1 MIKRR
6 FSLICTVIIAVALTI
21 LLSGCGD
28 EGQSIDGMNVVTFE
42 LQGGTMELK
51 TSSVDTKINF
61 AYHPGTYI
69 LDPVTIPGYKMF
81 RQDYNFTGWYTT
93 PDCNSNEKWDFSTPF
108 DTETLTLY
116 AGWKKAIKYTYT
128 LYYVEGDEATAL
140 GSYDVEPGT
149 AFDDW
154 RGYAKD
160 RKDFTPMGYYS
171 DAEMTTVW
179 DSSFKHPGGE
189 SDLDVP
195 VYVDYI
201 PGTWELVD
209 DFEALK
215 AAIKSGKNVYL
226 TADIDCG
233 GELLVDPSL
242 TTTYNGIFEGNRFT
256 VSNFKVTKSGGFR
269 PNIAIFN
276 TLGEGAEIRNVSFL
290 SVIYDL
296 TGLGDNVKSV
306 KASALATAS
315 QGAKIEN
322 VSVTGTVN
330 TNYAEELDR
339 VNFAV
344 YEEHENDEV
353 VNFTADITV
362 NKQN

>member
-1 MIKRR
+1 MTKRH
-6 FSLICTVIIAVALTI
+6 FSLICTVIITVALTI

-28 EGQSIDGMNVVTFE
+28 NGQSIDGKNVVTFE

-69 LDPVTIPGYKMF
+69 IDPVEIPGYKMF
-81 RQDYNFTGWYTT
+81 RQDYIFTGWYTT
-93 PDCNSNEKWDFSTPF
+93 PECNAGEKWDFGTPF
-108 DTETLTLY
+108 NTEELTLY
-116 AGWKKAIKYTYT
+116 AGWKKAIRYTYT
-128 LYYVEGDEATAL
+128 LYYVEGGVASAL

-154 RGYAKD
+154 RNFAAS
-160 RKDFTPMGYYS
+160 RKNFTPMGYYS

-189 SDLDVP
+189 ADLDIP

-201 PGTWELVD
+201 EGNWEFVNT
-209 DFEALK
+209 FAKLK
-215 AAIKSGKNVYL
+215 ETIKAGKNVYL

-233 GELLVDPSL
+233 GGVLVDPTL
-242 TTTYNGIFEGNRFT
+242 TTSYAGIFEGNGFAVSNFT
-256 VSNFKVTKSGGFR
+256 VSKSGSLR

-290 SVIYDL
+290 SVIYNL
-296 TGLGDNVKSV
+296 AELGDNVKSV
-306 KASALATAS
+306 KASALATTS
-315 QGAKIEN
+315 HGAKIEN
-322 VSVTGTVN
+322 VSVIGTLN
-330 TNYAEELDR
+330 TNYAGELEK
-339 VNFAV
+339 VNAAV
-344 YEEHENDEV
+344 YEENEKDEV
-353 VNFTADITV
+353 VNFTANITV
-362 NKQN
+362 NK